1 MLARLSPARII
12 ILGFAAMILVGTLLL
27 KLPASSYG
35 ISWLDAFFEATSAV
49 TVTGLQ
55 VVTPATGKSAP
66 IPGSPE
72 PVLARQHEVM
82 PHVESW
88 SWEAWS
94 STV

>member
-55 VVTPATGKSAP
+55 VVSPATDFTPFGQ
-66 IPGSPE
+66 GYD
-72 PVLARQHEVM
+72 VLRRTEEIRRSQ
-82 PHVESW
+82 VEKE
-88 SWEAWS
+88 WE
-94 STV
+94 T